1 MAALA
6 VKTVPLAVEH
16 RGLNAQLPL
25 AAVWLKHTR
34 DDLRDDLLEIVLSHR
49 AALAALY

>member
-1 MAALA
+1 M
-6 VKTVPLAVEH
+6 KTVPFAAEH
-16 RGLNAQLPL
+16 RDLSAQLPL

-34 DDLRDDLLEIVLSHR
+34 DELRAIVLSHH

>member
-1 MAALA
+1 M
-6 VKTVPLAVEH
+6 KTVPFAAEH
-16 RGLNAQLPL
+16 HDLSAQLPL

-34 DDLRDDLLEIVLSHR
+34 DEPRDDLRAIVLSHR